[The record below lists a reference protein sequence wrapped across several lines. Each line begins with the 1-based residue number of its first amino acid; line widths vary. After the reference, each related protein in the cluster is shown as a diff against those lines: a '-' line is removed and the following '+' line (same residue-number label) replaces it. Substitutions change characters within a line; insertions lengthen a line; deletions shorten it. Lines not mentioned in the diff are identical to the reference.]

1 MWGSKGCA
9 LMGKDFKHISEM
21 EDIFDKV
28 LQTQSAFEKAIEEY
42 RELQPEIEKLEAYY
56 SSKKW
61 KEDFAADES
70 CEIPA
75 DIKRGVLSEDGIYNL
90 LERNREIMGMI
101 CGE

>member
-1 MWGSKGCA
+1 MWGPKECA

-21 EDIFDKV
+21 EEIFDKV

-61 KEDFAADES
+61 KVDFA
-70 CEIPA
+70 A